1 MVMDTAPDRGHSDSD
16 KLLDNAT
23 GPVEFRVNRAPARLA
38 VSGSGTLKS
47 WQGNAFDA
55 GTTFTESQVITGPGR
70 YELTLD
76 SAGYA
81 TVQES
86 PE

>member
-1 MVMDTAPDRGHSDSD
+1 MALGAGDEFNTDATE
-16 KLLDNAT
+16 LLGNTT
-23 GPVEFRVNRAPARLA
+23 GPVEFRVHKAPARLA
-38 VSGSGTLKS
+38 VSGAGTLKS

-55 GTTFTESQVITGPGR
+55 GVAFTESQTINSPGL

-76 SAGYA
+76 ANGYA

-86 PE
+86 DV